1 MTLALFPRTSS
12 PDSPLLFFGPYCM
25 LIRNLIFRSTFLPRV
40 LGVLMALAGLGWLA
54 YLPLIVVRHLSIYIE
69 ILGIFSE
76 AALYGSSCW
85 VRMFR
90 NGMNRLRQRERP

>member
-1 MTLALFPRTSS
+1 M
-12 PDSPLLFFGPYCM
+12 FFGPYCM
-25 LIRNLIFRSTFLPRV
+25 LIGHLIFKSTFLPRV

-76 AALYGSSCW
+76 AALTLWLVVLDVNVQNWDEQAAPTGKAVSA
-85 VRMFR
+85 R
-90 NGMNRLRQRERP
+90 

>member
-1 MTLALFPRTSS
+1 
-12 PDSPLLFFGPYCM
+12 M
-25 LIRNLIFRSTFLPRV
+25 LIGYLIFKSTFLPRV

-76 AALYGSSCW
+76 ASLTLWLVVLDVNVQNWDEQAAPTGKAL
-85 VRMFR
+85 RAR
-90 NGMNRLRQRERP
+90 

>member
-1 MTLALFPRTSS
+1 
-12 PDSPLLFFGPYCM
+12 M
-25 LIRNLIFRSTFLPRV
+25 LIGHLIFKSTFLPRV

-76 AALYGSSCW
+76 ASLTLWLVVLDVNVQNWDEQAAPTGKAL
-85 VRMFR
+85 RAR
-90 NGMNRLRQRERP
+90 

>member
-1 MTLALFPRTSS
+1 M
-12 PDSPLLFFGPYCM
+12 FFGPYCM
-25 LIRNLIFRSTFLPRV
+25 LIGHLIFKSTFLPRV